1 MPDMRMGQEYTVDQ
15 LPAHRRIDRVQFD
28 QLRGDRG
35 RRVEQ
40 IAFALFP
47 VDQAERAG
55 QQHRPFIPRMA
66 DLRSA
71 CILPGAKDDQF
82 ALALPWLLCMSR
94 SDQRQRSQCRE
105 VADHSITRPR
115 TITQSTCSSTV
126 TSASGLP
133 STAMMSAE

>member
-1 MPDMRMGQEYTVDQ
+1 MPDMRMGQENAVNQ
-15 LPAHRRIDRVQFD
+15 LPAPRRVDRVERR
-28 QLRGDRG
+28 QLRSDRG

-40 IAFALFP
+40 IAFALCP

-55 QQHRPFIPRMA
+55 QQHRAFIPRMP

-71 CILPGAKDDQF
+71 CILPRAKHDQL
-82 ALALPWLLCMSR
+82 ALALRWLLR
-94 SDQRQRSQCRE
+94 LGGSDQRQRSQCRE